1 MTNLINKL
9 CDHCNT
15 AHVHRHAYTTY
26 TADSLQSGRL
36 RKAKYNVIIAWLWS
50 IITYLVTY
58 LSSTVLVERLDKFI
72 AKYDNTGHSLYAVG
86 GFAFDNI
93 IDNNTAFS

>member
-1 MTNLINKL
+1 MIY
-9 CDHCNT
+9 H
-15 AHVHRHAYTTY
+15 
-26 TADSLQSGRL
+26 
-36 RKAKYNVIIAWLWS
+36 
-50 IITYLVTY
+50 YLLSY